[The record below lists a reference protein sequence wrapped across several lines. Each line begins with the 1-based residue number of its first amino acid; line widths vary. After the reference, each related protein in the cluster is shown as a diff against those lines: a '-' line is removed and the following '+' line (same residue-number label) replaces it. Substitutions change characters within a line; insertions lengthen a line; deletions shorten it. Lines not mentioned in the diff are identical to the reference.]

1 MQRAGELRTDFSE
14 LPLTATYHTPCH
26 LKALGNSTSLADLC
40 GLIPRFETHRAETG
54 CSGMAGPF
62 GLTRKNFA
70 ESLEMGRE
78 LIEQMRSADHQLGL
92 TECSS
97 CRMQMEQRSPTPTL
111 HPLKVLALAYGLM
124 PQVRRRLKPN
134 TRKRLTS

>member
-1 MQRAGELRTDFSE
+1 MIDCLCNRVSPRTPETAAGREYRSM
-14 LPLTATYHTPCH
+14 
-26 LKALGNSTSLADLC
+26 SL
-40 GLIPRFETHRAETG
+40 
-54 CSGMAGPF
+54 
-62 GLTRKNFA
+62 
-70 ESLEMGRE
+70 LEMGRE
-78 LIEQMRSADHQLGL
+78 LIERMRSADHELGL

-124 PQVRRRLKPN
+124 PQVHRRLKPN